1 MSSEETNPDVNDLL
15 DALKAKGDIKVK
27 ATSNQNEEFT
37 LDKDDIEAF
46 ILIRG
51 SLNLNIAFRFKCV

>member
-1 MSSEETNPDVNDLL
+1 MSNEETNPDVNDLL

-27 ATSNQNEEFT
+27 ATSDQKEEFT

-46 ILIRG
+46 ILNKCFP
-51 SLNLNIAFRFKCV
+51 SLKVILES